1 MIKPKIVFR
10 PLSYLLF
17 FIVQIFPAIAQEEEQ
32 IVFGQKVTSPY
43 AWMEDTSSDS
53 LQKWLEKQDSI
64 KFATFKKSDFRKMN
78 GVLDWKGHSSK
89 QHTNQYSFEIF
100 RTTKSPPKLKYKT
113 KNSDDWSETLIRCAD
128 FKTHKNDF
136 PSIEDYWVANSELF
150 LVAAISHSGQDWL
163 EFLVYDLQEGKLLS
177 TLKGIIDSHVI
188 FYDKGFYYERFD
200 SPNGMDDI
208 RRNQRLSYHEFD
220 KKQSE
225 DRDIFVN
232 ADPTSIRTFNW
243 SQLENSNFLY
253 LFHPVKI
260 KGLWKEAITKIEL
273 GKYSEL
279 RPFFIYSSPH
289 RITFDPILQKDDSLL
304 MRTDLRDPN
313 FEILKFHTGKI
324 NRYRSLV
331 PPSQLIL
338 KNVTRLNSNYL
349 GLKYLSEGQYFG
361 VIVDMSG
368 EVKKEIATYEGGGIL
383 FQKGSEEE
391 AYCFHTHYTSRYSV
405 ETINLNNL
413 QSRRESNPIYYN
425 TEVTNYRSH
434 DGIQIPITIIYNG
447 ATFKKNGDQPAM
459 IKVYGGYGII
469 EEPHFDWENFLFV
482 KNGGVL
488 AFPGV
493 RGSGAKGAD
502 WGLAGRGLNKQNTIE
517 DVISAAEYLIK
528 KKFSHPEGLFLQG
541 GSQGGFVVASAGIQ
555 RPDLFKGIIA
565 NVGVFDLIT
574 SANKNVGYHQLN
586 REEYGSP
593 TDSLGFLNR
602 LKLSPI
608 HNLKKGVNYPSF
620 LIITGSND
628 TRVSPSQSY
637 RFLAALNSKSENPL
651 NFLHLTN
658 GGHNI
663 VQLPMERL
671 KIMSLKFKF
680 LWLHT
685 GYKFWKN

>member
-1 MIKPKIVFR
+1 MIDKVAFFR
-10 PLSYLLF
+10 RSISLF
-17 FIVQIFPAIAQEEEQ
+17 MLFISFIPAYSQEEQ
-32 IVFGQKVTSPY
+32 IIFGQKVSSPFQ
-43 AWMEDTSSDS
+43 WMEDTSSDS
-53 LQKWLEKQDSI
+53 LKKWLEKQDSI
-64 KFATFKKSDFRKMN
+64 KFATFRKSGFKKMN
-78 GVLDWKGHSSK
+78 SVLDWTGHSRK
-89 QHTNQYSFEIF
+89 QQTNLYSFEIF

-113 KNSDDWSETLIRCAD
+113 KNSDDWSATLIRCSD

-136 PSIEDYWVANSELF
+136 PSIEDYWVTDSELF

-163 EFLVYDLQEGKLLS
+163 EFLVYDLKERTLLS
-177 TLKGIIDSHVI
+177 TLKGIVDSRVI

-200 SPNGMDDI
+200 APKSKDDI

-220 KKQSE
+220 KEQSQ

-243 SQLENSNFLY
+243 SQLENSKFLY

-273 GKYSEL
+273 GKYNEL
-279 RPFFIYSSPH
+279 RPFFVYSSPH
-289 RITFDPILQKDDSLL
+289 RITFDPILQEDDSLL
-304 MRTDLRDPN
+304 MRTDLRDPH

-324 NRYRSLV
+324 NRYTSLV
-331 PPSQLIL
+331 PPNQLIL
-338 KNVTRLNSNYL
+338 KNATRLNSHYL
-349 GLKYLSEGQYFG
+349 GLKYLSEGQYHG

-368 EVKKEIATYEGGGIL
+368 AVKKRIATYEGGSIL
-383 FQKGSEEE
+383 FQKESEEN
-391 AYCFHTHYTSRYSV
+391 AYCFHTQYMSPYSV
-405 ETINLNNL
+405 ETINLDNL
-413 QSRRESNPIYYN
+413 QSHLESNPIYFN
-425 TEVTNYRSH
+425 TEVTSYPSH
-434 DGIQIPITIIYNG
+434 DGIQVPITIIYNG
-447 ATFKKNGDQPAM
+447 DTFKKNGGQPAM
-459 IKVYGGYGII
+459 IKVYGGYGTV
-469 EEPHFDWENFLFV
+469 EEPHFDWENYQFV
-482 KNGGVL
+482 RNGGVL

-528 KKFSHPEGLFLQG
+528 KKFVRPDGLFLQG

-565 NVGVFDLIT
+565 NVGVFDLIS

-586 REEYGSP
+586 REEYGNPS
-593 TDSLGFLNR
+593 DSLGFLNR

-608 HNLKKGVNYPSF
+608 HNLKEEVNYPSF

-637 RFLAALNSKSENPL
+637 RFLAALNSKSENPM
-651 NFLHLTN
+651 NFLHVTN

-663 VQLPMERL
+663 VQLPLERL

-685 GYKFWKN
+685 GYKFWKD